1 MPGKPAGDR
10 EMWHFNSNLKNC
22 ATAGQAGSGRR
33 DVGNAQGSRQNF
45 CVNDRSEAQP
55 TLS

>member
-1 MPGKPAGDR
+1 M
-10 EMWHFNSNLKNC
+10 ETLIH
-22 ATAGQAGSGRR
+22 AGQAGSGRR

-45 CVNDRSEAQP
+45 CINDRSEAQP